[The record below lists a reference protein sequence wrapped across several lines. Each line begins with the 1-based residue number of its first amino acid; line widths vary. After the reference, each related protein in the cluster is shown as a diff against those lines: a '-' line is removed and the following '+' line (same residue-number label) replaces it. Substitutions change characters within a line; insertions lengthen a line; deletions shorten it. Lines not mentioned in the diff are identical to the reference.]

1 LNAPARSAQR
11 DELLAQVLPIVR
23 AILKR
28 KSGATLAEDDG
39 RRDNLD
45 AIELYHEVIARVWER
60 LASRDAGTDIA
71 DLKAYAATVT
81 HNAWSDFLRDKYPRR
96 ASLKNRLRYFV
107 EHQAKYALW
116 QSAAGES
123 MCGFRK
129 MQLGANDA
137 PSARVIALRE
147 GREKVPNLRLPGR
160 EFEQFDA
167 SAWDGVLD
175 ALFVRLGGPI
185 ALDDLVA
192 VVSALV
198 GLREDRIDSF
208 DDDEAELDEHIADS
222 GMTPEEI
229 AQIRSALVQLWAAV
243 VRLKPDYCCA
253 YLLNV
258 PGPGKSRAELEVFVI
273 HGVASIGEIGDA
285 VALDDGQYRIAYDE
299 IDLEDA
305 DRAETAVARAPGD
318 HFVVLWRYLPLADA
332 LIGRML
338 GLAQQQVINRRLL
351 AVREL
356 ARAMQSEK

>member
-1 LNAPARSAQR
+1 
-11 DELLAQVLPIVR
+11 LLAQVLPIVR
-23 AILKR
+23 AILRR

-60 LASRDAGTDIA
+60 LASRDSVQDVA

-81 HNAWSDFLRDKYPRR
+81 HNAWSDYLRDKYPRR
-96 ASLKNRLRYFV
+96 ASLKNRLRYFI
-107 EHQAKYALW
+107 EHQPKYALW
-116 QSAAGES
+116 QGVGGES
-123 MCGFRK
+123 MCGLKK

-147 GREKVPNLRLPGR
+147 GREKVPDLRLPGR
-160 EFEQFDA
+160 EFEGFDA
-167 SAWDGVLD
+167 SAWDALLD
-175 ALFVRLGGPI
+175 PLFRRLGGPI
-185 ALDDLVA
+185 TLDDLVA

-198 GLREDRIDSF
+198 GLREDRHDSF
-208 DDDEAELDEHIADS
+208 DDDESELDEHIADS
-222 GMTPEEI
+222 GLTPEQI
-229 AQIRSALVQLWAAV
+229 VQIRSSLVRLWAAV
-243 VRLKPDYCCA
+243 VRLKPDHRCA

-273 HGVASIGEIGDA
+273 HGVASVRAIGDA

-299 IDLEDA
+299 IALDDG
-305 DRAETAVARAPGD
+305 DRAESAVAREPHQ
-318 HFVVLWRYLPLADA
+318 HFVVLWNYLPLADA